1 MSRRSLLSREAGSLV
16 AHTKVLRLLIE
27 NAGRTMPPE
36 VGAALLTVEGWAVD
50 LVAAERKDPMRR
62 AADLED
68 SSVLMAEIR
77 STLAI
82 LSDHKLEVILRDLP
96 YRRMYSLPSRCTG
109 STEKTSDRRA
119 GALRPREVEVR
130 RAAGF
135 KPHWYA
141 PGRGAARPSLRP
153 LELEVSAWL
162 SPGEPDPFPEAS
174 ACPAREIDLLA
185 RLQVDFERRTAQKP
199 LARRAS

>member
-50 LVAAERKDPMRR
+50 VIAAEKRDLVHR

-68 SSVLMAEIR
+68 SSILMAEIR

-82 LSDHKLEVILRDLP
+82 LSDRKLGIILRDLP
-96 YRRMYSLPSRCTG
+96 YRRMYAVLY
-109 STEKTSDRRA
+109 KVY
-119 GALRPREVEVR
+119 RE
-130 RAAGF
+130 
-135 KPHWYA
+135 Y
-141 PGRGAARPSLRP
+141 
-153 LELEVSAWL
+153 
-162 SPGEPDPFPEAS
+162 
-174 ACPAREIDLLA
+174 RED
-185 RLQVDFERRTAQKP
+185 K
-199 LARRAS
+199 